1 MDGGTF
7 RFYRHL
13 FRFSRHVRF
22 CARYK
27 ARWEERKKADRVDE
41 AFGVTENDRGGTMK
55 KCGRAGKSI
64 GRVEI
69 DSEGAE
75 KKDGRAGKCRLRKAL
90 KKMERGE
97 IHFWGGNTMAESKKK
112 GKEIFISQSGMKE
125 TSFFF

>member
-13 FRFSRHVRF
+13 FRFSRHIRF

-41 AFGVTENDRGGTMK
+41 TFGVTGNDRGRTMK

-64 GRVEI
+64 GRGEI

-75 KKDGRAGKCRLRKAL
+75 KKDGRAGKCRAGKGREEDGAWGDPFLGWKYNGRV
-90 KKMERGE
+90 KKERE
-97 IHFWGGNTMAESKKK
+97 RNIH
-112 GKEIFISQSGMKE
+112 
-125 TSFFF
+125 